1 MNDSIKIQSYEDL
14 TLGYKYVC
22 LFDNSIADLNDFI
35 SKIAL
40 DDKLLDV
47 SLFDDAKL
55 KISNMVADSYDLK
68 KQVNDVIDA
77 LIKADAALADTFK
90 DMGISLGD
98 TNQNTIDTSGLT
110 LGKIYDQYDG
120 TWKNVPYVSGTLEKD
135 GCGFFSVLSAIAAKR
150 GKVFTHDEV
159 VDMANQVMLLAKPT
173 NNVEGMESLLESLA
187 PEYNFTFEKVNESW
201 NTKIPNITKA
211 LEDGKVVIGLTPSGS
226 IEDGTY
232 NSSGHFVPLTGI
244 LDNGN
249 VVINDSNGYKYT
261 GKNLE
266 RYNELGFNL
275 SDKEFDITTGNTW
288 YIDFGD
294 D

>member
-1 MNDSIKIQSYEDL
+1 M
-14 TLGYKYVC
+14 
-22 LFDNSIADLNDFI
+22 
-35 SKIAL
+35 
-40 DDKLLDV
+40 
-47 SLFDDAKL
+47 
-55 KISNMVADSYDLK
+55 
-68 KQVNDVIDA
+68 
-77 LIKADAALADTFK
+77 
-90 DMGISLGD
+90 
-98 TNQNTIDTSGLT
+98 
-110 LGKIYDQYDG
+110 
-120 TWKNVPYVSGTLEKD
+120 
-135 GCGFFSVLSAIAAKR
+135 
-150 GKVFTHDEV
+150 
-159 VDMANQVMLLAKPT
+159 
-173 NNVEGMESLLESLA
+173 
-187 PEYNFTFEKVNESW
+187 
-201 NTKIPNITKA
+201 
-211 LEDGKVVIGLTPSGS
+211 EDGKVVIGLTPSGS